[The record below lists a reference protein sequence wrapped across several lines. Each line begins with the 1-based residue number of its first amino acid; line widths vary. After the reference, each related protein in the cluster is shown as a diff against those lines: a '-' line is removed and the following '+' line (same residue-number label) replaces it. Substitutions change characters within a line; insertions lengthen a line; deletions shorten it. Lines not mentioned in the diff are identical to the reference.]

1 MTSRCH
7 DWKSRKILLFFRE
20 GDVVCKWLWWILFL
34 HYVTTFYST
43 PFFIFKKNFG
53 INVKHRK
60 CITITF
66 NDRIFFFQRYGII
79 SIFWHCFL
87 QCIIYWTIDEDQY
100 CLYKKNTDIFL
111 FSMIKIYSTNS
122 QRYNLYN
129 VHRKTVDIWICMCY
143 LRRVCVSIC
152 NAFDVYKSII
162 WR

>member
-1 MTSRCH
+1 MINWHH
-7 DWKSRKILLFFRE
+7 DATIGNRVRFYYFFRE

-100 CLYKKNTDIFL
+100 CLYKKIPISFYSRWLKYIQQIRTDI
-111 FSMIKIYSTNS
+111 IYIMSTEKLLI
-122 QRYNLYN
+122 YEF
-129 VHRKTVDIWICMCY
+129 
-143 LRRVCVSIC
+143 VCVIC
-152 NAFDVYKSII
+152 EEYVYQFVMRSMFTNQ
-162 WR
+162 